1 MKRSPTIAIVL
12 ALILSLILVAPASAN
27 QV

>member
-1 MKRSPTIAIVL
+1 MKRNPTIAIVL